1 MAATN
6 HKRVNLDPARP
17 LAHPPARAPAH
28 PLTRPPRVGG
38 GRRAESNGRIGR
50 RGDSALPSLPR
61 SLPPNYISPANPL
74 SPSPSPLRPPFSS
87 IPQAPNPRCGC
98 ALQTASTAGPTSH
111 NHSYPKVSKG
121 EQATPFLSLS
131 LPPPPPCSLRLGFPS
146 LLRFGLTPTRS
157 NFVRAMKPHRS
168 YSPFRGSGGCS
179 SNARCLMAM
188 LMVSGMCSCFVDVH
202 FALVPP

>member
-1 MAATN
+1 MKGTYMKNPGLSPLVRSQFLPPLHHMAATN

-17 LAHPPARAPAH
+17 PARSLTRPPAH

-50 RGDSALPSLPR
+50 RGDSALPSLAR

-111 NHSYPKVSKG
+111 NHSYPKVSKR
-121 EQATPFLSLS
+121 EQATPFLSL
-131 LPPPPPCSLRLGFPS
+131 PPSTS
-146 LLRFGLTPTRS
+146 TLLTSIGVSIAPQIWSHTNSFQLCKGNETTP
-157 NFVRAMKPHRS
+157 FVFA
-168 YSPFRGSGGCS
+168 
-179 SNARCLMAM
+179 
-188 LMVSGMCSCFVDVH
+188 VSWQWW
-202 FALVPP
+202 L